1 MPKAKFGFF
10 YDLNTYSIKELVANY
25 FVMFGWILAIIIEV
39 INCCLCKEYIDAMI
53 AGKIAVKPW
62 IFDRLTRFA
71 FVFLALTIFG
81 GIVKLWW
88 RNKRKQ
94 GLLLSY
100 YDTLAKQQT
109 TLSSEKPKMSWIL
122 KGTYI
127 GIAVALTI
135 LVMLAVWLF

>member
-1 MPKAKFGFF
+1 MKKAKFGFF
-10 YDLNTYSIKELVANY
+10 YDLGTYSIKELVANY

-53 AGKIAVKPW
+53 AGQIAVKPW

-71 FVFLALTIFG
+71 FVFLALTIFA

-127 GIAVALTI
+127 GVAVVFTVVL
-135 LVMLAVWLF
+135 MLAVWLF

>member
-1 MPKAKFGFF
+1 MKKTKFGFF
-10 YDLNTYSIKELVANY
+10 YDLGTYSIKELVANY

-71 FVFLALTIFG
+71 FVFLALTIFFFFF
-81 GIVKLWW
+81 KLWW

-127 GIAVALTI
+127 GVAVVFTVV
-135 LVMLAVWLF
+135 VMLAVWLF

>member
-1 MPKAKFGFF
+1 MEKAKFGFF
-10 YDLNTYSIKELVANY
+10 YDLGTYSIKELVANY

-39 INCCLCKEYIDAMI
+39 INCFLCKEYIDAMI

-127 GIAVALTI
+127 GVAVVFTVV
-135 LVMLAVWLF
+135 VMLAVWLF

>member
-1 MPKAKFGFF
+1 MKKAKFGFF
-10 YDLNTYSIKELVANY
+10 YDLGTYSIKELVANY
-25 FVMFGWILAIIIEV
+25 LVIFGWILAIIIEV

-71 FVFLALTIFG
+71 FVFLAFTIFC

-88 RNKRKQ
+88 RRKRKQ

-100 YDTLAKQQT
+100 YDTLALQQT
-109 TLSSEKPKMSWIL
+109 TLSSAKPKMSWIL

-127 GIAVALTI
+127 GVAVVFTVV
-135 LVMLAVWLF
+135 VMLAVWLF

>member
-1 MPKAKFGFF
+1 MKKAKFGFF
-10 YDLNTYSIKELVANY
+10 YDLGTYSIKELVANY

-39 INCCLCKEYIDAMI
+39 INCCLCKKYIDAMI

-127 GIAVALTI
+127 GVAVVFTVV
-135 LVMLAVWLF
+135 VMLAVWLF